1 MPTAQRSSTTSRSWR
16 ALPRCSRSAK
26 STTWPASTGP
36 ARNGPPH
43 GEVHRP
49 EHAQRRRRARG
60 ATKLDAVL
68 RGGGRPDPAL
78 LERIDA
84 VRAVLTSRGRTLAQG
99 ALAYLWARSDK
110 TIPIPCC
117 RTVAQVEE
125 NAAAMAYGPLSADE
139 LSEVERLLGRPERH
153 PVASAPAPD

>member
-1 MPTAQRSSTTSRSWR
+1 MGLLTGKFTAQSTLSDDDVRGVPPSWMR
-16 ALPRCSRSAK
+16 YF
-26 STTWPASTGP
+26 
-36 ARNGPPH
+36 
-43 GEVHRP
+43 
-49 EHAQRRRRARG
+49 G
-60 ATKLDAVL
+60 A
-68 RGGGRPDPAL
+68 GGRPDPAL